1 MVGDA
6 IKSAREVT
14 VIALDTREEKS
25 LSARPSL
32 EVSGERAPT
41 ITPSQTA
48 AQSPDRLMLS
58 RLLSPRRIVIWDQP
72 VSKEMVLR
80 TLAEAIGKDDGVD
93 DVEALFKAIMKRE
106 EQGSTFFNE
115 GVAFPHVRSDGLT
128 TPVIAIG
135 LTKQGISDISTEKP
149 VELVFLILSPARTPD
164 TQIQILGLASRAG
177 QNRHLLQSLRSV
189 QTPQEA
195 MKVIFDW
202 EASNE
207 FRPSK
212 LS

>member
-1 MVGDA
+1 
-6 IKSAREVT
+6 
-14 VIALDTREEKS
+14 
-25 LSARPSL
+25 
-32 EVSGERAPT
+32 
-41 ITPSQTA
+41 
-48 AQSPDRLMLS
+48 
-58 RLLSPRRIVIWDQP
+58 
-72 VSKEMVLR
+72 
-80 TLAEAIGKDDGVD
+80 
-93 DVEALFKAIMKRE
+93 MKRE

-115 GVAFPHVRSDGLT
+115 GVAFPHVRFNGMT
-128 TPVIAIG
+128 TPVVAIG
-135 LTKQGISDISTEKP
+135 LTKLGVSDVSTEKSI
-149 VELVFLILSPARTPD
+149 ELVFLILSPARTPD

-207 FRPSK
+207 FSPSK

>member
-1 MVGDA
+1 
-6 IKSAREVT
+6 
-14 VIALDTREEKS
+14 
-25 LSARPSL
+25 
-32 EVSGERAPT
+32 
-41 ITPSQTA
+41 
-48 AQSPDRLMLS
+48 MLS
-58 RLLSPRRIVIWDQP
+58 QLVTSRRIVIWNQP
-72 VSKEMVLR
+72 VRKEVVLR
-80 TLAEAIGKDDGVD
+80 TLAKAIEEDDGIAD
-93 DVEALFKAIMKRE
+93 TEALFKSIMKRE

-115 GVAFPHVRSDGLT
+115 GVAFPHVRFDDLT
-128 TPVIAIG
+128 TSVVSIG
-135 LTKQGISDISTEKP
+135 LTKLGVSDVSTEKP

-189 QTPQEA
+189 RTPQEA

-207 FRPSK
+207 FSPSK